1 MCHVV
6 ALFSSLIWILHLFP
20 DPLGITDKKLCVT
33 IKELYLEHS
42 NWSHAASGFYEPL
55 IRQYQFFILI
65 YEFSNT
71 SLVSAVTGDVSEADF
86 LIH

>member
-33 IKELYLEHS
+33 IKEIYFRALKLEPRSIWLLRTAH
-42 NWSHAASGFYEPL
+42 
-55 IRQYQFFILI
+55 
-65 YEFSNT
+65 
-71 SLVSAVTGDVSEADF
+71 
-86 LIH
+86 